1 MNNASIVVVGSSN
14 TDMVA
19 ITDHLPAAGETI
31 LGGKFFMNPGGKG
44 ANQAVASVR
53 LGGTVTFI
61 AKLGDDIFGE
71 QSLQLFNAE
80 GINTSHIAIDP
91 VNPSGV
97 ALITVDKHGENC
109 IVVASGSNASLAP
122 VDIDNAKK
130 IIQQADI
137 VLLQLEIPIETVRH
151 VVNIAADANT
161 KIILN
166 PAPACALPDE
176 ILSRVD
182 IITPNETEAAML
194 TGIEITNM
202 ATAEQAARKL
212 KGKGVDTII
221 ITMGS
226 QGALLLQDECVV
238 IPAPVVK
245 PVDTT
250 AAGDVFNGAL
260 AVALSENKSIAE
272 AVHFACKAASISV
285 TRLGAQASAPYKKEL
300 M

>member
-1 MNNASIVVVGSSN
+1 MNHASIVVVGSSN

-19 ITDHLPAAGETI
+19 ITDHLPGAGETI

-44 ANQAVASVR
+44 ANQAVAAVR

-80 GINTSHIAIDP
+80 GINTSHIVIDP

-122 VDIDNAKK
+122 ADIDNAKK
-130 IIQQADI
+130 IIQKANI
-137 VLLQLEIPIETVRH
+137 VLLQLEIPIETVQH

-176 ILSRVD
+176 ILSRVN
-182 IITPNETEAAML
+182 IITPNETEAAIL

-202 ATAEQAARKL
+202 ANAEQAARKL
-212 KGKGVDTII
+212 KEKGVDTVI
-221 ITMGS
+221 ITLGS
-226 QGALLLQDECVV
+226 QGALLLHDECMV
-238 IPAPVVK
+238 IPTPVVK

-260 AVALSENKSIAE
+260 AVALSENKSMAE

-300 M
+300 I